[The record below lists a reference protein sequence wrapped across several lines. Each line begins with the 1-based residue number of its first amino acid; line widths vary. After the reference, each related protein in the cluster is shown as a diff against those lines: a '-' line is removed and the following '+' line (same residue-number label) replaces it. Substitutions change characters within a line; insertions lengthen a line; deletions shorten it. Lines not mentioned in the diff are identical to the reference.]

1 MLQQF
6 FHLTLFTFHFKMI
19 TFAPRII
26 KPIKI

>member
-1 MLQQF
+1 MRRQI
-6 FHLTLFTFHFKMI
+6 FHFPRITFHFKMI